1 MKTLPLL
8 LFAAGA
14 ALWFLAANSLL
25 PSRAWADAL
34 VPVGERS
41 IAEIRLVYGLM
52 PRAVVAVLVGA
63 ALGLAGSLL
72 QRILRNPLAD
82 PTVLGVSAGAQ
93 LALVCATLFAPT
105 LLSPGRLP
113 VALSGAAAAAALVF
127 FIGQRRGFEPA
138 RMVVTGLLIGL
149 MATSLATALTLAQGE
164 YLLSL
169 VIWNGGSLVQQDW
182 SAVTRLST
190 VLGICLLLALGLL
203 RPMQLLS
210 IGGETAAA
218 LGMRVGLVRAMV
230 IAIAVLLTAMV
241 SAEVGLIGFIGLAA
255 PTIVRT
261 LSFRRDTSRLLASM
275 LAGGGLLLLCDSGV
289 LLLDKAVGEMFPV
302 GAVTGLIGGPLLLWL
317 LPRLSGRTPPAGMAA
332 GETRLAASPMR
343 HVAMLAALLVAG
355 SLLGLALGRDP
366 GGWTLLS
373 VDQVTAFLPLRLP
386 RLAAA
391 IAAGALLAGAGA
403 ILQRV
408 TSNPLASPE
417 VMGVSSGAAL
427 GFGLAVFLMPA
438 PDAVTLLLAA
448 GLGGA
453 VVLAIVARTAM
464 KTGMP
469 TDRILLT
476 GLALSAFASAV
487 LSAMMSGGDA
497 RAWVILAWLSG
508 STSTVGPVEA
518 FVLLVLAALLLLFCL
533 LSARW
538 LAILPLGGEIAG
550 GLGVSRLA
558 RVSLFL
564 AAGIATGTA
573 TVLVGPV
580 SFVGLMAPHIART
593 LGLTTAGGFA
603 AGSMLIGAFLMM
615 LADAGSR
622 LAAFPYELPLGLF
635 ATLLGTPWL
644 LLHMTRQTR

>member
-1 MKTLPLL
+1 MKSLPILFLFTGALL
-8 LFAAGA
+8 
-14 ALWFLAANSLL
+14 WILAANALL
-25 PSRAWADAL
+25 PVHAWVDAL
-34 VPVGERS
+34 FPAGERS
-41 IAEIRLVYGLM
+41 IEQIRLVYGLM

-72 QRILRNPLAD
+72 QRVLRNPLAD

-93 LALVCATLFAPT
+93 LALVGATLFAPA
-105 LLSPGRLP
+105 LLTPGRLP
-113 VALSGAAAAAALVF
+113 VALAGATASAALVF
-127 FIGQRRGFEPA
+127 LIGQRRGFEPA
-138 RMVVTGLLIGL
+138 LMVVVGLLIGL
-149 MATSLATALTLAQGE
+149 MATSLAAALTLAHGQ

-182 SAVTRLST
+182 SAVTRLLA
-190 VLGICLLLALGLL
+190 VLGICLLLAVGLL

-210 IGGETAAA
+210 IGAETAAA
-218 LGMRVGLVRAMV
+218 LGMRVGLVRAVV
-230 IAIAVLLTAMV
+230 ITIAVLLTAMV

-255 PTIVRT
+255 PTIVRA
-261 LSFRRDTSRLLASM
+261 LGFRRDASRLIASM
-275 LAGGGLLLLCDSGV
+275 LVGAGLLLLCDSGV
-289 LLLDKAVGEMFPV
+289 LLLDKAFGEMFPV

-332 GETRLAASPMR
+332 GEPRLAASPLR
-343 HVAMLAALLVAG
+343 HVTMLTALLVAG
-355 SLLGLALGRDP
+355 SLLGLALGRGP
-366 GGWTLLS
+366 AGWTLLS
-373 VDQVTAFLPLRLP
+373 VDQVSAFLPLRLP

-403 ILQRV
+403 ILQRT

-438 PDAVTLLLAA
+438 PDAMTLLLSC
-448 GLGGA
+448 GLGGG
-453 VVLAIVARTAM
+453 VVLAIVARAAL

-476 GLALSAFASAV
+476 GLALSALASAV

-497 RAWVILAWLSG
+497 RAWVILTWLSG
-508 STSTVGPVEA
+508 STSTVGPMEA
-518 FVLLVLAALLLLFCL
+518 FVLLVLAGLLLLFCL
-533 LSARW
+533 LSTRW
-538 LAILPLGGEIAG
+538 LAILPLGAEIAH
-550 GLGVSRLA
+550 GLGVSPLA
-558 RVSLFL
+558 RASLFL

-580 SFVGLMAPHIART
+580 SFVGLMAPHIARA
-593 LGLTTAGGFA
+593 LGLTTARGFA

>member
-1 MKTLPLL
+1 MKTLPILL
-8 LFAAGA
+8 LMAGA
-14 ALWFLAANSLL
+14 LLWFLAANALL
-25 PSRAWADAL
+25 PVHAWPDAFF
-34 VPVGERS
+34 PASERT
-41 IAEIRLVYGLM
+41 IEQIRLVYGLM

-72 QRILRNPLAD
+72 QRLLRNPLAD

-93 LALVCATLFAPT
+93 LALVGATLFAPT
-105 LLSPGRLP
+105 LLAPGRLP
-113 VALSGAAAAAALVF
+113 VALAGAAVSAALVF
-127 FIGQRRGFEPA
+127 LIGQRRGFEPA
-138 RMVVTGLLIGL
+138 RLIVVGLLTGL
-149 MATSLATALTLAQGE
+149 MASSLATALTLAHGQ

-182 SAVTRLST
+182 SAVTRLSV
-190 VLGICLLLALGLL
+190 VLGLSLVVALALL

-230 IAIAVLLTAMV
+230 IAVAVLLTAMV

-255 PTIVRT
+255 PTVVRAIG
-261 LSFRRDTSRLLASM
+261 FRHETSRMIACM
-275 LAGGGLLLLCDSGV
+275 VAGGGLLLLCDSGV

-302 GAVTGLIGGPLLLWL
+302 GAVTGLIGGPLMLWL
-317 LPRLSGRTPPAGMAA
+317 LPRLSGRTPPAGVSAA
-332 GETRLAASPMR
+332 ETRQVGSAWRPVTVL
-343 HVAMLAALLVAG
+343 VALLFAG
-355 SLLGLALGRDP
+355 SLLGLVLGRGPD
-366 GGWTLLS
+366 GWTFLDTDQLS
-373 VDQVTAFLPLRLP
+373 AFLPLRLP
-386 RLAAA
+386 RLLAA

-403 ILQRV
+403 ILQRT

-427 GFGLAVFLMPA
+427 GFGLAVFLIPA
-438 PDAVTLLLAA
+438 PDVLTLLLAA

-453 VVLAIVARTAM
+453 VVLAIVARVAVR
-464 KTGMP
+464 TGMP

-476 GLALSAFASAV
+476 GLAISALATAV

-497 RAWVILAWLSG
+497 RAWVILTWLSG
-508 STSTVGPVEA
+508 STSMVGMTQA

-533 LSARW
+533 LAARW
-538 LAILPLGGEIAG
+538 LTILPLGAEIAG
-550 GLGVSRLA
+550 ALGLSRLA

-580 SFVGLMAPHIART
+580 SFVGLMAPHLARA
-593 LGLTTAGGFA
+593 LGLTTASGFA
-603 AGSMLIGAFLMM
+603 AGSMVIGAFLMM

-635 ATLLGTPWL
+635 ATLIGAPWL
-644 LLHMTRQTR
+644 LLYLTRRTR